1 MSTVVRGLTFSKAL
15 LGLQAGERLQREGWN
30 GKNMW
35 IALGAG
41 SIAFPAEKFW
51 NPHAFQFAES
61 NGGTATVDS
70 YFIMKT
76 AQGTIQMGWVPSQ
89 ADMLANDWQTL
100 VDEPKQQDD
109 KIEVIHVFL
118 DPNKPIA
125 EQIEEAIKKIT
136 GERK

>member
-1 MSTVVRGLTFSKAL
+1 MTVVKGLTFSKAL

-41 SIAFPAEKFW
+41 STALPAEKFW
-51 NPHAFQFAES
+51 NPHAKQFAES
-61 NGGTATVDS
+61 NGGGAIVDP

-100 VDEPKQQDD
+100 PDESKSDEP
-109 KIEVIHVFL
+109 EVIHIYL
-118 DPNKPIA
+118 DPEKGDIGK
-125 EQIEEAIKKIT
+125 QIEEAINKIV

>member
-1 MSTVVRGLTFSKAL
+1 MSTVKSLSFSSAL
-15 LGLQAGERLQREGWN
+15 SALKSGHRICRTGWN

-35 IALGAG
+35 VALGKG
-41 SIAFPAEKFW
+41 SKIAAEQFW
-51 NPHAFQFAES
+51 NEHSRRHAENNDGF
-61 NGGTATVDS
+61 ATVDD

-100 VDEPKQQDD
+100 PDETQSDEL
-109 KIEVIHVFL
+109 EVIHVFL

-125 EQIEEAIKKIT
+125 EQIAEAIKKIT

>member
-1 MSTVVRGLTFSKAL
+1 MSTVVKGLTFSKAL

-41 SIAFPAEKFW
+41 STALPAEKFW
-51 NPHAFQFAES
+51 NPHAKQFAES
-61 NGGTATVDS
+61 NGGGAIVDP

-100 VDEPKQQDD
+100 PDETQSGEL
-109 KIEVIHVFL
+109 EVIHVFL
-118 DPNKPIA
+118 DPNKLIA
-125 EQIEEAIKKIT
+125 EQIEEAIKKIV

>member
-1 MSTVVRGLTFSKAL
+1 MSKICCYSFSEA
-15 LGLQAGERLQREGWN
+15 LQALKDGYRVQRSGWN

-41 SIAFPAEKFW
+41 NAELPADKFW
-51 NPHAFQFAES
+51 NPHSKAHAEN
-61 NGGTATVDS
+61 NGGSATVDS

-76 AQGTIQMGWVPSQ
+76 AQDTIQMGWVPSQ
-89 ADMLANDWQTL
+89 ADMLAEDWVVIENEETKQ
-100 VDEPKQQDD
+100 EP
-109 KIEVIHVFL
+109 EVIHVFL

-125 EQIEEAIKKIT
+125 EQIAEAIKKIV

>member
-1 MSTVVRGLTFSKAL
+1 MAVVKSLSFSSAL
-15 LGLQAGERLQREGWN
+15 SATLAGHRVQREGWN

-41 SIAFPAEKFW
+41 SIALPAENFW
-51 NPHAFQFAES
+51 NPHARQFAES
-61 NGGTATVDS
+61 NGGSATVDP

-76 AQGTIQMGWVPSQ
+76 AQDTIQMGWVPSQ

-100 VDEPKQQDD
+100 PDESKSDEP
-109 KIEVIHVFL
+109 EVIRIFL
-118 DPNKPIA
+118 DSSKPIA
-125 EQIEEAIKKIT
+125 EQVLEVITKLT

>member
-1 MSTVVRGLTFSKAL
+1 MTVVKSLNFSSALEALKA
-15 LGLQAGERLQREGWN
+15 GHRVQREGWN

-41 SIAFPAEKFW
+41 SIALPADKFW
-51 NPHAFQFAES
+51 NPHARQFAES

-100 VDEPKQQDD
+100 VDEPKSDEL
-109 KIEVIHVFL
+109 EVIHVFL

-125 EQIEEAIKKIT
+125 EQIEEAINKIV

>member
-1 MSTVVRGLTFSKAL
+1 MTVVKGLTFSAAL
-15 LGLQAGERLQREGWN
+15 HGLQAGERLQREGWN
-30 GKNMW
+30 DKNMW
-35 IALGAG
+35 VTKGEG
-41 SIAFPAEKFW
+41 SGTPLEADKFW
-51 NPHAFQFAES
+51 NPHVRSFAES
-61 NGGTATVDS
+61 NGGGAIVDP

-109 KIEVIHVFL
+109 KIKVIRIYL
-118 DPNKPIA
+118 DPSKSIG
-125 EQIEEAIKKIT
+125 EQIAEAIKKIT

>member
-1 MSTVVRGLTFSKAL
+1 MSNSNCYSFSSAL
-15 LGLQAGERLQREGWN
+15 EALKDGYRVQRNGWN

-35 IALGAG
+35 IALSPGFTAL
-41 SIAFPAEKFW
+41 PAEKFW

-61 NGGTATVDS
+61 NGGTAGVDP

-100 VDEPKQQDD
+100 PDEAKFNEP
-109 KIEVIHVFL
+109 EVIHVFL

-125 EQIEEAIKKIT
+125 GQIEEAIKKMI
-136 GERK
+136 GK

>member
-1 MSTVVRGLTFSKAL
+1 MTVVKGLTFSKAL

-41 SIAFPAEKFW
+41 STALPAEKFW
-51 NPHAFQFAES
+51 NPHAKQFAES

-76 AQGTIQMGWVPSQ
+76 TQGTIQIGWVPSQ

-100 VDEPKQQDD
+100 PDEPKQKDD
-109 KIEVIHVFL
+109 GLQVIRVYL
-118 DPNKPIA
+118 DPSKSIG
-125 EQIEEAIKKIT
+125 EQIEEAIKKMI
-136 GERK
+136 GESI

>member
-1 MSTVVRGLTFSKAL
+1 MSTVVKGLTFSKAL
-15 LGLQAGERLQREGWN
+15 LDLQAGERLQREGWN

-41 SIAFPAEKFW
+41 SIALPAEKFW
-51 NPHAFQFAES
+51 NPHVRQFAES
-61 NGGTATVDS
+61 NGGTADVET

-100 VDEPKQQDD
+100 PDESKSDEL
-109 KIEVIHVFL
+109 EVIHIYL
-118 DPNKPIA
+118 DSSKSID
-125 EQIEEAIKKIT
+125 EQIKEAINKIV

>member
-1 MSTVVRGLTFSKAL
+1 MTVVKGLTNSKAL

-35 IALGAG
+35 IALSPGFTAL
-41 SIAFPAEKFW
+41 PAEKFW
-51 NPHAFQFAES
+51 NPHVRQFAES

-100 VDEPKQQDD
+100 PDEAKSNEPK
-109 KIEVIHVFL
+109 VIPVFL

-125 EQIEEAIKKIT
+125 EQIEEAIKKII

>member
-1 MSTVVRGLTFSKAL
+1 MTVVKGLTFSKAL

-41 SIAFPAEKFW
+41 STAHPADKFW
-51 NPHAFQFAES
+51 NPHARQFAES

-89 ADMLANDWQTL
+89 ADMLASDWQTL
-100 VDEPKQQDD
+100 PDEPKQKDNGLQ
-109 KIEVIHVFL
+109 VIHVYL
-118 DPNKPIA
+118 DPSKPIG
-125 EQIEEAIKKIT
+125 EQIQEALSKII
-136 GERK
+136 GASS

>member
-1 MSTVVRGLTFSKAL
+1 MSKICCYSFSEA
-15 LGLQAGERLQREGWN
+15 LQALKDGYRVQRSGWN

-35 IALGAG
+35 VALSPGFTAL
-41 SIAFPAEKFW
+41 PAEKFW

-61 NGGTATVDS
+61 NGGNATVDS

-89 ADMLANDWQTL
+89 ADMLAEDWVVIENEETKQ
-100 VDEPKQQDD
+100 EP
-109 KIEVIHVFL
+109 EVIHVFL

-125 EQIEEAIKKIT
+125 EQIEEAIKKMI

>member
-1 MSTVVRGLTFSKAL
+1 MSTVVRGLTFSRAL

-35 IALGAG
+35 VALGAG
-41 SIAFPAEKFW
+41 SIALPAEKFW
-51 NPHAFQFAES
+51 NPHARQFAES
-61 NGGTATVDS
+61 NGGTAAVDP
-70 YFIMKT
+70 YFILKT

-100 VDEPKQQDD
+100 PDEAKFSEP
-109 KIEVIHVFL
+109 EVIHVFL

-125 EQIEEAIKKIT
+125 EQIEEAIKKMI